1 MAFFAIFRKILKS
14 YSFIHVIIF
23 RIFNQ
28 LKLLDQNMNANFS
41 RPFFPVFFFR
51 LDEYIFIS
59 GDQSQLQFLLYQRN
73 QDTTRTAK
81 FEILGEW
88 KFSLFICMFVQ
99 CIFFV
104 QGNTCFCGNLYLS
117 DKFIST
123 YLSIGN
129 RYRFEMGSF
138 YRAQN
143 RINIRR
149 YFWE

>member
-14 YSFIHVIIF
+14 YSFIHVMIF

-59 GDQSQLQFLLYQRN
+59 GDQSQVQFLLYQRN

-88 KFSLFICMFVQ
+88 KFSQFICMFV
-99 CIFFV
+99 
-104 QGNTCFCGNLYLS
+104 
-117 DKFIST
+117 
-123 YLSIGN
+123 
-129 RYRFEMGSF
+129 
-138 YRAQN
+138 
-143 RINIRR
+143 
-149 YFWE
+149 

>member
-41 RPFFPVFFFR
+41 RPFFPVFFFPDWMSISLYR
-51 LDEYIFIS
+51 VTSHRFNFYYISVTKTLHVLLSSRFWAN
-59 GDQSQLQFLLYQRN
+59 GNFLC
-73 QDTTRTAK
+73 
-81 FEILGEW
+81 
-88 KFSLFICMFVQ
+88 LFACLFNV
-99 CIFFV
+99 FFV